1 MSALR
6 KAVTASALVL
16 MLSAVVPTHAQA
28 AEREAP
34 AAQRAAVV
42 LDWFSGLWNK
52 LAALFAA
59 DNTTPPPVKPVGGP
73 TTDSGCSIDPW
84 GGCGG

>member
-16 MLSAVVPTHAQA
+16 TLSAAVPAHLRA

-34 AAQRAAVV
+34 ATQHAATAG
-42 LDWFSGLWNK
+42 WFSALWHQ
-52 LAALFAA
+52 LAALFGA
-59 DNTTPPPVKPVGGP
+59 DTTPPPPAKPVGGP
-73 TTDSGCSIDPW
+73 TTDSGCSWDPW

>member
-1 MSALR
+1 MTLR

-28 AEREAP
+28 APEREAP
-34 AAQRAAVV
+34 ATQRAAAVV
-42 LDWFSGLWNK
+42 DWFSGLWNE

-59 DNTTPPPVKPVGGP
+59 DTTPPPAKPVGGP